1 MIKRVVITGRGTISS
16 SGKNAEELW
25 TNVSNGISGI
35 KKIEAEEFSNL
46 EIRIGGVISDYA
58 IDQYLNQ
65 KEIKR
70 TDRFTHFSVISSMQA
85 LSEAS
90 FDHKDFDLEKC
101 GVMIGTG
108 IGGIHSLIENQNIM
122 EKKGSNRVS
131 PLVVPK
137 SIGNIAGG
145 FVSIKTGFKD
155 VTLCPISACASG
167 NQAIGE
173 AFLRIKYG
181 LSEAILAGGAEAS
194 IVPIAFAGYNQMQA
208 LSTRNEQPNLASKPF
223 DKNRDGFVMSEGAG
237 IVFLEEFEHA
247 RSRGAKILGEI
258 IGYGMT
264 SDAYHMTTPH
274 SEGASRAIQKALEM
288 GKISANEID
297 YINAHATGTKVGD
310 ISESRAI
317 KKVFGKHAEQLL
329 ISSTKSSTGHLLGA
343 AGGIEAVISL
353 KAMEYNILPPTI
365 NLTEPDKDCDLNYIP
380 NNKIHHQANIILS
393 NGFGF
398 GGHNT
403 SIIIRKL

>member
-46 EIRIGGVISDYA
+46 ETRIGGVISDYA

-329 ISSTKSSTGHLLGA
+329 IS
-343 AGGIEAVISL
+343 L

-365 NLTEPDKDCDLNYIP
+365 NLTEPDEDCDLNYIP

>member
-46 EIRIGGVISDYA
+46 ETRIGGVISDYA

-223 DKNRDGFVMSEGAG
+223 DKNRDGFVMSEGA
-237 IVFLEEFEHA
+237 
-247 RSRGAKILGEI
+247 
-258 IGYGMT
+258 
-264 SDAYHMTTPH
+264 
-274 SEGASRAIQKALEM
+274 SRAIQKALEM

-365 NLTEPDKDCDLNYIP
+365 NLTEPDEDCDLNYIP

>member
-1 MIKRVVITGRGTISS
+1 
-16 SGKNAEELW
+16 
-25 TNVSNGISGI
+25 
-35 KKIEAEEFSNL
+35 
-46 EIRIGGVISDYA
+46 
-58 IDQYLNQ
+58 
-65 KEIKR
+65 
-70 TDRFTHFSVISSMQA
+70 MQA

-365 NLTEPDKDCDLNYIP
+365 NLTEPDEDCDLNYIP